1 MYKIAIIEEFHKTGL
16 ELFEKHKKFSYEII
30 SDISEQNLI
39 NKLPEF
45 DGCTLRVS
53 KLTKNIL
60 EKCKKLKVI
69 SRHGVGYDNV
79 DLDFIKK
86 KKISL
91 LITANQN
98 EAAVAEHAMY
108 MMLSLAKGIV
118 SHDIAVRK
126 GLFKKG
132 IKDIQTF
139 ELDKKEM
146 LIVGFGRIGKSMIQK
161 CISFNMNVKVFDPF
175 VDKKIIEK
183 KGAKKLENLLEGL
196 KNADFVSLHV
206 PLTNKTKNLINLNNL
221 KKMKKT
227 AIIINTSRGG
237 VVNELDLNKALNEN
251 IIFGAGIDV
260 FEQEPVNKKN
270 PLIKNNRVLLSPH
283 SATFTNECKIR
294 MAKQTVKN
302 IIDFFEK
309 KLDKSMIIN

>member
-1 MYKIAIIEEFHKTGL
+1 MYKIAIIEEFHKSGL
-16 ELFEKHKKFSYEII
+16 KLFDKHKNFKYEII
-30 SDISEQNLI
+30 NDVSENNLI
-39 NKLPEF
+39 NELPKF

-53 KLTKNIL
+53 KLTKKIL
-60 EKCKKLKVI
+60 EKCEKLKVI

-86 KKISL
+86 RKISL

-98 EAAVAEHAMY
+98 DITVAEHAMY
-108 MMLSLAKGIV
+108 MMLSLSKGVV

-132 IKDIQTF
+132 IKNIQTF
-139 ELDKKEM
+139 DLNEKEM
-146 LIVGFGRIGKSMIQK
+146 LIIGFGRVGKSMIQK
-161 CISFNMNVKVFDPF
+161 CNSFNMNVKVYDPF
-175 VDKKIIEK
+175 VKREIIEENA
-183 KGAKKLENLLEGL
+183 AKKLENLQDGL

-206 PLTNKTKNLINLNNL
+206 PLTDKTKNLINLNNL
-221 KKMKKT
+221 KTMKKT

-237 VVNELDLNKALNEN
+237 VINELDLNKALIEN
-251 IIFGAGIDV
+251 MIFGAGIDV
-260 FEQEPVNKKN
+260 FEKEPVTKNN
-270 PLIKNNRVLLSPH
+270 PLIKNKKILLSPH

-309 KLDKSMIIN
+309 KIDKSMVIN

>member
-1 MYKIAIIEEFHKTGL
+1 MYKIAIIEEFHKSGL
-16 ELFEKHKKFSYEII
+16 ELFEKNKKFSYEII
-30 SDISEQNLI
+30 SDTSEQNLI
-39 NKLPEF
+39 EKLPEF

-79 DLDFIKK
+79 DLDFLKK

-98 EAAVAEHAMY
+98 EVAVAEHAMY

-118 SHDIAVRK
+118 SHDTAVRK

-146 LIVGFGRIGKSMIQK
+146 LIIGFGRIGKSMIQK

-183 KGAKKLENLLEGL
+183 KGAEKLENLLDGL

-206 PLTNKTKNLINLNNL
+206 PLTNETKNLINLNNL
-221 KKMKKT
+221 KK
-227 AIIINTSRGG
+227 
-237 VVNELDLNKALNEN
+237 
-251 IIFGAGIDV
+251 
-260 FEQEPVNKKN
+260 
-270 PLIKNNRVLLSPH
+270 
-283 SATFTNECKIR
+283 
-294 MAKQTVKN
+294 
-302 IIDFFEK
+302 
-309 KLDKSMIIN
+309 

>member
-1 MYKIAIIEEFHKTGL
+1 MYKIAIIEEFHKSGL
-16 ELFEKHKKFSYEII
+16 ELFDKHKGFTYEII
-30 SDISEQNLI
+30 NDVSENNLI

-69 SRHGVGYDNV
+69 SRHGVGYDNI

-98 EAAVAEHAMY
+98 DITVAEHAMY
-108 MMLSLAKGIV
+108 MMLSLSKGVV
-118 SHDIAVRK
+118 SHDTAVRK

-132 IKDIQTF
+132 IKNIQTF
-139 ELDKKEM
+139 ELNKKEM
-146 LIVGFGRIGKSMIQK
+146 LIIGFGRIGRSMIQK
-161 CISFNMNVKVFDPF
+161 CNSFNMNVKVYDPL
-175 VDKKIIEK
+175 VKREIIEG
-183 KGAKKLENLLEGL
+183 KGAKKLENLQDGL
-196 KNADFVSLHV
+196 RNADFVSLHV

-221 KKMKKT
+221 KTMKKN

-237 VVNELDLNKALNEN
+237 IINELDLNKALNEN
-251 IIFGAGIDV
+251 MIFGAGIDV
-260 FEQEPVNKKN
+260 FENEPVTSDN
-270 PLIKNNRVLLSPH
+270 PLIKNKKVLLSPH

-309 KLDKSMIIN
+309 KIDKSMIIN